1 MKKLNRLSHAIA
13 VVSLVGLGSSAQAD
27 SYSKVIEA
35 PVVSVDPIV
44 QVREDRIPFERCRTE
59 RVRVEGR
66 GNPRSFTPAVLGG
79 VLGGAAGS
87 VLGDN
92 SSRRDLITGAG
103 VLLGA
108 SVGNDIEQRRRQRND
123 GYYVTEDVCTTEYEI
138 REREQVSGY
147 RVRYRFEDSIY
158 ETRTA
163 VDPGSTIAVRMRL
176 EPLP

>member
-1 MKKLNRLSHAIA
+1 MKTLNRLSRGIA
-13 VVSLVGLGSSAQAD
+13 LASLCGLGAAAHAD

-44 QVREDRIPFERCRTE
+44 EVRQDRIPFERCRAE
-59 RVRVEGR
+59 RVRVVER
-66 GNPRSFTPAVLGG
+66 GGPRSYTPAVLGG

-108 SVGNDIEQRRRQRND
+108 SIGNDVEQRRRQRDD

-147 RVRYRFEDSIY
+147 RVRYRFDDSIY